1 MITREKCVNML
12 DTVPEYKLGYIFA
25 FIQGLIADEEEDD
38 AFCEQLYQEYLA
50 DPDNE
55 ETGSCYG
62 TCSRQ

>member
-55 ETGSCYG
+55 ETGYG